1 VKATEARQ
9 SERFRI
15 SRELHDD
22 MRQQLALVQMPRSV
36 EDQSGAHARCRRERS
51 PHSRSRS
58 ETAIRSLVYDLHPP
72 EADAPRLDRV
82 FTPRGAGGP
91 SDGLHRLF
99 APRDAGAAGRPPPGT
114 AARTG
119 DGAAVGQHGQSRR
132 GAFDGASPMPRRVS
146 RTLNP
151 DPKSRSAMH
160 ERIEAIG
167 GMLWISSKSRVMP
180 GTTVAVRPAL
190 ILGSTRDANVP
201 PRR

>member
-36 EDQSGAHARCRRERS
+36 EDQSGAHARCRREDHRTLGPDRRPPSDRS
-51 PHSRSRS
+51 STTCVR
-58 ETAIRSLVYDLHPP
+58 
-72 EADAPRLDRV
+72 PRQTPRASIEF
-82 FTPRGAGGP
+82 FTPRGAGGA

-167 GMLWISSKSRVMP
+167 GMLWISSKPRVMP
-180 GTTVAVRPAL
+180 GTTVAVRPPL